1 MHKVFSSP
9 IYSVAHD
16 ISHVP
21 SENFLIHSHPF
32 YELYY
37 FVSGDMR
44 FLYDG
49 TEYRLEPDSFIIIV
63 PNVFHGIR
71 VLSDAPYERYT
82 LHFTNEVVSEE
93 RRPLLMGS
101 LPTLQTL
108 SSGQSAFRPV
118 IPNARALELKSLFE
132 ELDRLYELPASAHA
146 PGICA
151 LTEAIL
157 LRLVLRQGVL
167 PQNKSAQQFQ
177 AGLRDLDEVLT
188 YIHQNLT
195 RKLTLEGIAGAFFV
209 SKGKLNARFRQQ
221 TGYTVMEY
229 LNLCRL
235 KYAQQ
240 LLLNGLS
247 AVEACQACGYGD
259 YTAFYRA
266 YVKLFGRSPKSDKRE
281 PAVKLTSLS
290 VKSTLSFRAVGAF
303 SALHND
309 GRTRVETTIWDENGS
324 VNISAQDPSILRD
337 EQ

>member
-9 IYSVAHD
+9 IYSVTHD

-21 SENFLIHSHPF
+21 SENFLLHSHPF

-37 FVSGDMR
+37 FIGGDIR

-49 TEYRLEPDSFIIIV
+49 AEYSLEPDSFIIVV
-63 PNVFHGIR
+63 PDVFHGIR

-82 LHFTNEVVSEE
+82 LHFTSEVISEA
-93 RRPLLMGS
+93 RRALLMGS
-101 LPTLQTL
+101 LPTLQTIKD
-108 SSGQSAFRPV
+108 GQSAFRPV
-118 IPNARALELKSLFE
+118 FTDARALELKSLFE
-132 ELDRLYELPASAHA
+132 ELDRLYELPSAAHA
-146 PGICA
+146 PGIGA

-157 LRLVLRQGVL
+157 LRLVLRQGIL
-167 PQNKSAQQFQ
+167 PQATNAQQFQ

-195 RKLTLEGIAGAFFV
+195 KKLTLESIAGAFFV

-221 TGYTVMEY
+221 TGCTVMEY

-266 YVKLFGRSPKSDKRE
+266 YVKLFGHSPKSDKRE
-281 PAVKLTSLS
+281 PAVKLSSLS
-290 VKSTLSFRAVGAF
+290 VKSTLPFRAVGAF
-303 SALHND
+303 SALHDD
-309 GRTRVETTIWDENGS
+309 GRTRVETTIWDENRS
-324 VNISAQDPSILRD
+324 INISAQDPSILRD
-337 EQ
+337 KP